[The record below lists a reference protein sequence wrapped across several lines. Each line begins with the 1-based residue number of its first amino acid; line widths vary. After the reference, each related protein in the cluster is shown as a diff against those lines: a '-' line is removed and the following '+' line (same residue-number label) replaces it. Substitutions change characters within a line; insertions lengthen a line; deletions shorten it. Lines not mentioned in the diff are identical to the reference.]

1 MTLVE
6 LGVQSDSTCLAW
18 TRAGQAI
25 WAAKGAQGEGL
36 AAVAPPY
43 SCHNLEAL
51 EWRKGHAEGGSLNGK
66 TCTME
71 KVLERRA
78 VRTYF
83 SISVLTYF
91 ETHFSP

>member
-1 MTLVE
+1 M
-6 LGVQSDSTCLAW
+6 GQS
-18 TRAGQAI
+18 AGQAI

-36 AAVAPPY
+36 AAAAPRY